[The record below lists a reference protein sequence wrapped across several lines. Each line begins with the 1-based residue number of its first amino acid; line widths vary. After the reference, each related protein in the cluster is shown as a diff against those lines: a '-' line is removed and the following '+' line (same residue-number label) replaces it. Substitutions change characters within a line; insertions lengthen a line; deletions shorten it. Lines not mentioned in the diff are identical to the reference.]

1 MAGFGDEEGF
11 GYATQI
17 NHGDSDCSS
26 SATTSITHLV
36 FGIEQR
42 QVSLWIC
49 GYNFFIVFN
58 LYPYNHHYNHI
69 STHGKHNYHILNH
82 SPNRPQPNNTP
93 PPPPPPHPTPPPPP
107 TPPPRHPTPSAA
119 GTRDPHTPRSLDA
132 RHGPQRTLPE

>member
-82 SPNRPQPNNTP
+82 SPTRPDPNI
-93 PPPPPPHPTPPPPP
+93 PTTRPDPRTNSATSP
-107 TPPPRHPTPSAA
+107 TTSRLS
-119 GTRDPHTPRSLDA
+119 
-132 RHGPQRTLPE
+132 